1 MIVTFYSYKGGVGRS
16 MALANVAD
24 LMARSGLR
32 VLMVDFDL
40 EAPGLESFFPV
51 EGEVIRGQEGL
62 LDLLLTFK
70 YSMSVASSGEESHAF
85 RQLERFVATI
95 YPARSDGGCLDLITA
110 GQRGTDEQML
120 RYGAELR
127 RFDWMDFYFTWSGE
141 LFFEWLR
148 RAFAERY
155 DVVLVDSRT
164 GVTEMGGI
172 CAYQLADVIVVLCGP
187 NTQNLDGTGTM
198 IRHFLSPEVRK
209 VRLDRPVD
217 VLVVP
222 ARVDQQDADLRC
234 LFEERFNERF
244 ASYLPPAVAAAGM
257 TLWDLQIPYEPRY
270 AFDEQVV
277 TDPGKTDERRGLAA
291 AYGALV
297 RGIAAVA
304 PGGSPLT
311 RLNPS
316 AGGVAE
322 VREPVETRYDPTTR
336 FAGPDVYV
344 SFSAD
349 LDGFAKQTVQ
359 ALESQ
364 AGLTV
369 VAPLRTNQDAAAT
382 RSATEALL
390 TAKVALVLVGRQ
402 PVHSWQDTEITQLR
416 ARDCPVLPVLLPGA
430 RSSAVPAALQDIAY
444 LDLRSGFDHERLIS
458 SILAALSPASRA
470 RSERSDASP
479 YRGLLPFGENDSRLL
494 FGRSALVERLVTTLT
509 AHGGCALVG
518 PARSGRTSVV
528 FAGLVPALRQNAIPG
543 SDRWPVVSADLSDQ
557 PYSRLIRSL
566 AALLPTPPG
575 DDVKPGTLRA
585 RLRERFSH
593 VVLVVDDLERL
604 LAFADRAE
612 LGEFCTAIERLNKQ
626 RVVMPVFVLRPEFL
640 DEAAKI
646 PSLAAWFTSRRV
658 LVDPLNWDELREAI
672 VEPARLAGFVF
683 EPGLVDRLLSDVPEG
698 SAALPIL
705 QITLQKL
712 WDGQRDGYL
721 AHSSYEAFGGIP
733 GVLIA
738 RSEEA
743 VGSLSEQDQAQAR
756 TLLLRLVMVTD
767 GRPHRRDLVKLDE
780 LTSPLESQG
789 ASRGDVRQLIAQL
802 AGYSIVILSVDPDG
816 PVRVAIAHEALIKD
830 WPRLAGWI
838 DADLGALAAR
848 SRLDR
853 AAEDWQRRDRDEAVL
868 FTPKVLEQIRSAM
881 AGMPLSAAEEAYADA
896 VEAHGRR
903 VDFWLS
909 YSGRD
914 QDWADWIAWQLV
926 NAGYSV
932 ELGAWGGGT
941 AGRTP
946 AIVTAEALGRA
957 DRMLMLFS
965 AAYFQQW
972 AFGSSDRPPGLDQ
985 SRLVGLRVEPA
996 NAGQTPAGLRSVACH
1011 DVFGL
1016 PEEEAQ
1022 RSLLEAVRRPGRPG
1036 QRPGFPGR
1044 GTPGGLNQ
1052 LGGARPRLPGSLPR
1066 IWNMPPRNLGFVGRD
1081 ELLTALREALLTGQ
1095 RLVVQAVSG
1104 MSGVGTTQVTV
1115 EYAYRYAGGY
1125 DLAWWIS
1132 AEQPGMI
1139 GDQLA
1144 ALATELGLTGPGA
1157 SQDTAA
1163 RAALGE
1169 LRRRDRWLLIFDN
1182 AARPADLAPWMPSGA
1197 GHVLITSRAHGWS
1210 EVAVTVAMDVLSRAE
1225 SVALLLD
1232 RVPGLAASD
1241 ADRLAAALGDLPLAL
1256 AQAASY
1262 MAVTGTSCGDYL
1274 ELLSTR
1280 AASLLGE
1287 GRPASYPQSLAGATE
1302 IDFQRLRADDPAAAE
1317 VVAVCA
1323 CLAPE
1328 PIPAGWFSGASW
1340 LPESAADP
1348 LAWRQILAR
1357 IGAHGLATVD
1367 QAELRMH
1374 RLVQAILRDYLGP
1387 DQVAVARARAEV
1399 VLAANE
1405 PGYPADPGAWP
1416 GWARLLPHL
1425 LALDPA
1431 STDQAR
1437 IRDLACAA
1445 VSYLFARG
1453 NADGGRDLAQVLYT
1467 GWRSLLG
1474 PDDRHALLAAEALAT
1489 ALRSAGRYD
1498 QARELSEDTLLRSR
1512 RVLGE
1517 DHRDTLAAARNLAAV
1532 LRTLGDVETAR
1543 GLDVDTLTRSRR
1555 ILGEDHPDT
1564 LAAARNLSADLY
1576 MLGDVRAARD
1586 LDEDTLARSRRML
1599 GEDHPFTL
1607 AAARSL
1613 AASLRTLGDVQRAR
1627 QLDEDTLASSRRIL
1641 GEDHPFTLAA
1651 ARSLAASL
1659 RTLGRAQAARDLD
1672 EDTLARSRRVLGE
1685 QHPFTLAAARLL
1697 AEDLRLL
1704 GDIKGAREL
1713 EARARSVG

>member
-70 YSMSVASSGEESHAF
+70 YSMSVASSGEENHAF

-172 CAYQLADVIVVLCGP
+172 CSYQLADVIVVLCGP

-277 TDPGKTDERRGLAA
+277 TDPEKTDERRGLAA

-304 PGGSPLT
+304 PDGTPLT

-316 AGGVAE
+316 ADGVTGI
-322 VREPVETRYDPTTR
+322 REPVETRYDPTTR

-344 SFSAD
+344 FYSPA
-349 LDGFAKQTVQ
+349 LDGFARQTVQ
-359 ALESQ
+359 ALEGQ

-369 VAPLRTNQDAAAT
+369 IAPLRTNQDAAAT

-390 TAKVALVLVGRQ
+390 TAKVGLVLVGRQ

-444 LDLRSGFDHERLIS
+444 LDLRSGFDRERLIS
-458 SILAALSPASRA
+458 SVLAALSPASRVTG
-470 RSERSDASP
+470 ERSDASP
-479 YRGLLPFGENDSRLL
+479 YPGLLPFGENDSRLL
-494 FGRSALVERLVTTLT
+494 FGRSKLVQRLVATLA

-566 AALLPTPPG
+566 AALLPTPPA
-575 DDVKPGTLRA
+575 DDVEPGTLRA
-585 RLRERFSH
+585 RLQERFSH
-593 VVLVVDDLERL
+593 VVLVIDDLERL

-626 RVVMPVFVLRPEFL
+626 RVVVPVFVLRPEFL
-640 DEAAKI
+640 DEVAKI
-646 PSLAAWFTSRRV
+646 PSLAAWFTSGRV
-658 LVDPLNWDELREAI
+658 LVDPLNWAELREAI

-733 GVLIA
+733 AVLIA

-743 VGSLSEQDQAQAR
+743 VGSLSEQDLAQAR

-767 GRPHRRDLVKLDE
+767 DRPHRRDAVELDE

-802 AGYSIVILSVDPDG
+802 AGHSIVILSVDPDG

-868 FTPKVLEQIRSAM
+868 FTPKILEQIRSAM
-881 AGMPLSAAEEAYADA
+881 AGMPLSAAEQAYADA

-909 YSGRD
+909 YAGRD

-932 ELGAWGGGT
+932 ELDAWGRT
-941 AGRTP
+941 ADRTP

-957 DRMLMLFS
+957 DQMLMLFS

-972 AFGSSDRPPGLDQ
+972 TVASPDSPAGPDQ

-996 NAGQTPAGLRSVACH
+996 NAGQLPPGLRSVVCH

-1022 RSLLEAVRRPGRPG
+1022 RSLLEAVGTPGRPG
-1036 QRPGFPGR
+1036 QRSGFPGR

-1066 IWNMPPRNLGFVGRD
+1066 IWNMPPRNPGFVGRD
-1081 ELLTALREALLTGQ
+1081 DLLTALREALLTGQ
-1095 RLVVQAVSG
+1095 HLVVQAVSG

-1125 DLAWWIS
+1125 DLAWWIT

-1144 ALATELGLTGPGA
+1144 ALATELGLTGPEA

-1163 RAALGE
+1163 RAALAE

-1182 AARPADLAPWMPSGA
+1182 ADSPADLVPWLPSGA

-1210 EVAVTVAMDVLSRAE
+1210 EVAVTVAMDVLSRAD
-1225 SVALLLD
+1225 SVALLLG

-1241 ADRLAAALGDLPLAL
+1241 ANQLAAALGDLPLAL

-1287 GRPASYPQSLAGATE
+1287 GRPASYSQSLAGATE
-1302 IDFQRLRADDPAAAE
+1302 IDFHRLRADDPAAAE

-1328 PIPAGWFSGASW
+1328 PIPARWFSGASW
-1340 LPESAADP
+1340 LPEATDP
-1348 LAWRQILAR
+1348 LAWRQVLAR

-1387 DQVAVARARAEV
+1387 DQVAVAHARAEV

-1431 STDQAR
+1431 RTVQAR

-1453 NADGGRDLAQVLYT
+1453 NADGGRDLAEALYE

-1474 PDDRHALLAAEALAT
+1474 PDDRHVLLAAEALAA
-1489 ALRSAGRYD
+1489 ALQSIGRYD
-1498 QARELSEDTLLRSR
+1498 QARELSADTLMRSR

-1517 DHRDTLAAARNLAAV
+1517 DHPSTLAAARNLAAV

-1543 GLDVDTLTRSRR
+1543 DLDEDTLARSRR

-1576 MLGDVRAARD
+1576 MLGDVRPARD
-1586 LDEDTLARSRRML
+1586 LDEDTLARSRRIL
-1599 GEDHPFTL
+1599 GEDHPETL
-1607 AAARSL
+1607 WSALNLS
-1613 AASLRTLGDVQRAR
+1613 ASLQHLGDVQRAR
-1627 QLDEDTLASSRRIL
+1627 QLDEDTLARSRRVL
-1641 GEDHPFTLAA
+1641 GEDHPSTLAA

-1659 RTLGRAQAARDLD
+1659 RTLGRTQAARDLD
-1672 EDTLARSRRVLGE
+1672 QDTLVRSRRVLGE
-1685 QHPFTLAAARLL
+1685 DHPSTLATARLL

-1713 EARARSVG
+1713 ETRLGQPG